1 MDYKTYLQNRLD
13 QGVSLSIGKAIGDG
27 FSYFGKKPGPFILY
41 LLVFFGISM
50 VASVLGM
57 VPYVGSLIV
66 SVLVTP
72 PLVMGFATYN
82 HKAQTGDYPVFEN
95 FFDAFKINYLNLAL
109 VNLIIQ
115 GIGWAIT
122 ALLLTPYLGDFSAL
136 MASAGSDPD
145 AIVDIMQEIAA
156 GMLDNIWIIVGAAI
170 AYIVLMVFYSFA
182 NYFVIFYGFSFWEAM
197 ESSRILVG
205 KVFFSLIG
213 LFFVTGV
220 LLLVGTVVTLFIGLL
235 VFIPV
240 LYLISYSAFEQVA
253 GLPTDEKQ
261 IEDDL
266 II

>member
-1 MDYKTYLQNRLD
+1 
-13 QGVSLSIGKAIGDG
+13 
-27 FSYFGKKPGPFILY
+27 
-41 LLVFFGISM
+41 M

-57 VPYVGSLIV
+57 VPYVGSLIAA
-66 SVLVTP
+66 VLISP

-82 HKAQTGDYPVFEN
+82 HKVKTNNYPTFEN

-109 VNLIIQ
+109 VNLVIQ
-115 GIGWAIT
+115 GIGWGIT
-122 ALLLTPYLGDFSAL
+122 SLILKPYVGDLGSL
-136 MASAGSDPD
+136 IQSAGGDPD
-145 AIVDIMQEIAA
+145 AIMDIMQEVSAT
-156 GMLDNIWIIVGAAI
+156 MQDNIWIIGGAGLI
-170 AYIVLMVFYSFA
+170 YVLLMVFYSFA

-220 LLLVGTVVTLFIGLL
+220 LLLVGMVVTLFIGLL
-235 VFIPV
+235 VLIPV